1 MYFVR
6 VALAVL
12 LSAATLATPVAFN
25 SGGAGTQGCTPP
37 LKRDGVEVDKRQCAG
52 VI

>member
-12 LSAATLATPVAFN
+12 LSAAALATPVAFN
-25 SGGAGTQGCTPP
+25 SGGATPSCTPP
-37 LKRDGVEVDKRQCAG
+37 LKRDGVEVDKRCLG